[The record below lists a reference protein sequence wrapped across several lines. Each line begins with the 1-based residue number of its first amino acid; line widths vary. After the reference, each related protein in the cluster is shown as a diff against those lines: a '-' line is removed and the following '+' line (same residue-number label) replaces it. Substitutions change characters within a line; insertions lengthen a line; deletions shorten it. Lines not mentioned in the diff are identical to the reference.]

1 VYRGRR
7 HPRSLPRRLGYALA
21 LMATLLVV
29 QAAWAAAPPAID
41 WRARGTSAFRAGDLD
56 AALAAF
62 ARAAV
67 ARPDDA
73 VLWNN
78 TAVVLW
84 RLGASDV
91 ARLAVGEAL
100 ALRTPYPEAIAN
112 QRHFAGNPTPPA
124 ATLTGEVRFL
134 RALLT
139 RRHLARASAS
149 VPAGVQAP
157 VPARPGRGSE
167 PGPPLGIETLAA
179 DGAVREVVRPLQQ
192 MVERYAP
199 VRPDDTAL
207 LPPAIAGGGSGA
219 RDRPVHLAETDPTA
233 DRPEAP
239 LGAAAADF
247 VTAAVDTSSPP
258 VVSSSAAI
266 PAALVHLTDGA
277 PDVLVVDKQAHRLY
291 HYRGTAE
298 GPQRVAVYP
307 CVIGKAAGRKR
318 RPGDLR
324 TPEGVYFLE
333 DRMTDAELAPR
344 YGVLAYPTDYPNSFD
359 RLAGRQGDGIW
370 LHGTDDPERLA
381 LRDDSRGCVVL
392 ANDDLL
398 ALSRAIRPG
407 RTPVV
412 VVTAIQW
419 VGPAA
424 AAERAGRVNQWLDGW
439 RKEWEEGDLAAY
451 RARYGAEFFRLART
465 RPSTWL
471 RRKQE
476 YLREEGRRQIEFA
489 GVTILRSGDQLV
501 VVCGQTYRSPRHN
514 DTGIKR
520 IYLAADG
527 PAYHIVAEKWL
538 PAG

>member
-1 VYRGRR
+1 VYRGCS
-7 HPRSLPRRLGYALA
+7 HPRSSPRRLVYGLA
-21 LMATLLVV
+21 LMAAVLAV
-29 QAAWAAAPPAID
+29 QAAWAAAPSEDD
-41 WRARGTSAFRAGDLD
+41 WRARGTVAFRAGDLD

-67 ARPDDA
+67 AQPDDP

-84 RLGASDV
+84 RLGANDV
-91 ARLAVGEAL
+91 ARLAVSEAL

-112 QRHFAGNPTPPA
+112 QRHFAGHPAPPA
-124 ATLTGEVRFL
+124 AAFTGEVRFL

-139 RRHLARASAS
+139 RRHLARATASA
-149 VPAGVQAP
+149 PAVVQAAVP
-157 VPARPGRGSE
+157 VKPRRGSE
-167 PGPPLGIETLAA
+167 PGPPLGIETAA
-179 DGAVREVVRPLQQ
+179 EVEAARPVVQPLQR
-192 MVERYAP
+192 MVERYDA
-199 VRPDDTAL
+199 VRADDSAL
-207 LPPAIAGGGSGA
+207 LPPAIAGAGSRAYPPPPDQAKAVASGA
-219 RDRPVHLAETDPTA
+219 RRK
-233 DRPEAP
+233 AP
-239 LGAAAADF
+239 IGDAAASAT
-247 VTAAVDTSSPP
+247 VEPSSPP
-258 VVSSSAAI
+258 VVSSRAAV
-266 PAALVHLTDGA
+266 PAALVHLADGA

-291 HYRGTAE
+291 HYRGMAD
-298 GPQRVAVYP
+298 GPQRVADYA

-359 RLAGRQGDGIW
+359 RLAGRRGAGIW
-370 LHGTDDPERLA
+370 LHGTDDPGRLT
-381 LRDDSRGCVVL
+381 LRDDSRGCIVL
-392 ANDDLL
+392 ANEDLL

-419 VGPAA
+419 VGPEA
-424 AAERAGRVNQWLDGW
+424 AAERADRVNQWLDGW
-439 RKEWEEGDLAAY
+439 RREWEEGDLAAY

-527 PAYHIVAEKWL
+527 PAYHIVDEKWL

>member
-1 VYRGRR
+1 MA
-7 HPRSLPRRLGYALA
+7 ALF
-21 LMATLLVV
+21 VV
-29 QAAWAAAPPAID
+29 QAAWATAPSGGD
-41 WRARGTSAFRAGDLD
+41 WRARGTADFRAGDLD

-67 ARPDDA
+67 AEPDDA

-78 TAVVLW
+78 TAVALW
-84 RLGASDV
+84 RLGADDV
-91 ARLAVGEAL
+91 ARLAVAEAI
-100 ALRTPYPEAIAN
+100 ALLTPYPQAIAN
-112 QRHFAGNPTPPA
+112 QRYFASNPAPPA
-124 ATLTGEVRFL
+124 AALTGEVRFL

-149 VPAGVQAP
+149 VPVGVQAIAASIP
-157 VPARPGRGSE
+157 DRGSE
-167 PGPPLGIETLAA
+167 PGPPLGIETLDA
-179 DGAVREVVRPLQQ
+179 DVSARQVVLPLRQ
-192 MVERYAP
+192 VVGRYEP
-199 VRPDDTAL
+199 VRPDVAAL
-207 LPPAIAGGGSGA
+207 LPPTIATA
-219 RDRPVHLAETDPTA
+219 RSPAHPTPA
-233 DRPEAP
+233 ALVRA
-239 LGAAAADF
+239 GAAEALPEPPFGGAPTEAIGAAGEIS
-247 VTAAVDTSSPP
+247 SSPAER
-258 VVSSSAAI
+258 SRAAI
-266 PAALVHLTDGA
+266 PAALVHLAGGA

-291 HYRGTAE
+291 HYRGTAY
-298 GPQRVAVYP
+298 GPQWVADYP
-307 CVIGKAAGRKR
+307 CVLGKAAGRKR

-359 RLAGRQGDGIW
+359 RLAGRRGDGIW

-392 ANDDLL
+392 ANRDLL

-424 AAERAGRVNQWLDGW
+424 AAERAVRVNQWLDGW
-439 RKEWEEGDLAAY
+439 RREWEAGDLAAY

-465 RPSTWL
+465 RPATWL
-471 RRKQE
+471 RRKEE

-489 GVTILRSGDQLV
+489 GLTILRSGDQLV
-501 VVCGQTYRSPRHN
+501 VVCGQTYRSPRHT

-527 PAYHIVAEKWL
+527 PAYRIVAEHWL